1 MGEFGQMSGGRP
13 RVRGELEFG
22 ERRARELKGTGSREG
37 SRAVRTWE
45 ERGKILEFDV
55 NCRKGRGELRGF
67 DRILRGRCQNLAG
80 RRGGKEWIEGIG

>member
-1 MGEFGQMSGGRP
+1 M
-13 RVRGELEFG
+13 RGELEFG

-45 ERGKILEFDV
+45 ERGKIREFDV
-55 NCRKGRGELRGF
+55 NCGKGRGELRGF
-67 DRILRGRCQNLAG
+67 DRISTGSCRNSAG